1 MKKVVVLM
9 TLAAVTGVFALK
21 STVNARPTYEKHWLE
36 KNYDP
41 KSKDP
46 NVKKLADAV
55 EKIQT
60 KVEDKTQS
68 CNVCHVEGKNKKERN
83 SYGKELGK
91 HTGKNQKDDKKIIEA
106 IEKTAK
112 EKSPAGPTWEDI
124 LKKGMLPID
133 GEKDGAAK

>member
-9 TLAAVTGVFALK
+9 TLAALTGVFALK
-21 STVNARPTYEKHWLE
+21 STVNARPKYEEKWLE

-46 NVKKLADAV
+46 NVKKLADAI

-60 KVEDKTQS
+60 EVEGKKQS
-68 CNVCHVEGKNKKERN
+68 CNVCHIEGKNKKERN

-91 HTGKNQKDDKKIIEA
+91 NTGKNQKDEKKIIEA
-106 IEKTAK
+106 IEKTGK

-124 LKKGMLPID
+124 LKKGALPIS
-133 GEKDGAAK
+133 GEKEGATK